1 MDYRAGNKILYSNMH
16 SASVGGGSPSIVPGK
31 IGAALQLNAEH
42 GDFVDLGSYGS
53 DSCFC
58 NLSACVHGLTA
69 AVWLRLDA
77 LRDNMHLLSTGVG
90 GLLLYYRFV
99 WLPLSS
105 HTNLKIETWLECGS
119 TVTCNVQEQTS
130 ARAEQ

>member
-16 SASVGGGSPSIVPGK
+16 LASVGGGNPSIVPGK

-53 DSCFC
+53 DSCLC

-69 AVWLRLDA
+69 AVWLRFDA

-99 WLPLSS
+99 WLHLSS
-105 HTNLKIETWLECGS
+105 HTKSKLGS
-119 TVTCNVQEQTS
+119 TVTCSVQEQKS